1 MLGGVITLQGDRF
14 GSDEVVRFAADGRS
28 AEEEEGE
35 REGKGGV
42 RS

>member
-1 MLGGVITLQGDRF
+1 MVSGVITLQGDSF
-14 GSDEVVRFAADGRS
+14 GSDEVVRIADDGRS

-42 RS
+42 KL